1 MSLTSGDLAASV
13 IAVPPLSRNGDLT
26 LNLEENR
33 RLIHHIEK
41 GGVKTVLYGGNANL
55 YHVSLHEYEP
65 LLSFLEE
72 AHAPET
78 VVIPSLGP
86 AYGTMM
92 EQARIARQFD
102 FPTVMVLP
110 PPGVF
115 TSTGMATGV
124 RHVAEAYGKP
134 LLLYIKTNPSI
145 SLKEVKDLVDD
156 GVICAIKYA
165 IVRENPLQDPYL
177 EELVEQVD
185 PSIIISGIGEQPAI
199 AHMRQFDLVSFT
211 SGCVC
216 IAPALSMTLLKA
228 VQAGDY
234 EKAEAIRRVF
244 SPLEDLRN
252 GIHPVRVLHD
262 AVSLAGIARMG
273 PLLPLLSN
281 LEADKHA
288 EVKQVAL
295 GLLNQETTADTL

>member
-33 RLIHHIEK
+33 RLIQHIEK

-55 YHVSLHEYEP
+55 YHVSLQEYEP
-65 LLSFLEE
+65 LLAFLVE

-92 EQARIARQFD
+92 EQAQIARQFD

-115 TSTGMATGV
+115 TSTGMATGI

-134 LLLYIKTNPSI
+134 LLLYIKTDPSI
-145 SLKEVKDLVDD
+145 TLKEVKDLVDD

-199 AHMRQFDLVSFT
+199 VHMRQFDLVSFT

-216 IAPALSMTLLKA
+216 VAPGLSMTLLKA

-234 EKAEAIRRVF
+234 EKAEAIRHIF